1 MEENS
6 RKILQNNKEK
16 EVKLLNPKTDIVFQ
30 WLFSNPNITK
40 GLISSL
46 IDEKITD
53 IEIDLNKQILGES
66 ITEKTGILDLR
77 AKINNT
83 IECEIE
89 MQMLYSKNFISRIL
103 YYWSRLY
110 SKQIKRGNNYNEL
123 HKTICIAIIN
133 QNIPYLED
141 LKAHTKWQ
149 IREEKDRTKI
159 LTDNLEIHIIEI
171 QKAIK
176 EYDNDRK
183 NKVLQWMMFL
193 NEPGSMEVD
202 RIMEKNEEIKEAKVT
217 LRELSEEESKQQIA
231 ELREKYILDT
241 KDIFETGIEKGIE
254 NGIEKGISNEKIN
267 IAKKLLKINMPIKQI
282 SEITGLSEE
291 KIKEL

>member
-1 MEENS
+1 MKENS
-6 RKILQNNKEK
+6 INRIKNNKEK
-16 EVKLLNPKTDIVFQ
+16 DIKLLNPKTDIVFQ

-53 IEIDLNKQILGES
+53 IEIDLNKQVLGES
-66 ITEKTGILDLR
+66 ITDKTGILDLR

-83 IECEIE
+83 VECEIE
-89 MQMLYSKNFISRIL
+89 MQMLYSKNFIPRLL

-110 SKQIKRGNNYNEL
+110 SKQLKRGNNYNEL

-133 QNIPYLED
+133 QDIPYLQE

-149 IREEKDRTKI
+149 IREEKNKTKI
-159 LTDNLEIHIIEI
+159 LTENLEIHIIEI

-176 EYDNDRK
+176 EYDKDRK
-183 NKVLQWMMFL
+183 NKILQWMMFL

-241 KDIFETGIEKGIE
+241 KDIFETGIEKGI
-254 NGIEKGISNEKIN
+254 SDEKIN

-282 SEITGLSEE
+282 SEITGLNE
-291 KIKEL
+291 KEIKEL

>member
-30 WLFSNPNITK
+30 WLFSNSNITK

-66 ITEKTGILDLR
+66 ITDKTGILDLR

-254 NGIEKGISNEKIN
+254 KGISNEKIN

>member
-1 MEENS
+1 MKENS
-6 RKILQNNKEK
+6 INKIKNNKEK
-16 EVKLLNPKTDIVFQ
+16 DIKLLNPKTDIVFQ

-53 IEIDLNKQILGES
+53 IEIDLNKQVLGES
-66 ITEKTGILDLR
+66 ITDKTGILDLR

-89 MQMLYSKNFISRIL
+89 MQMLYSKNFIPRLL
-103 YYWSRLY
+103 YYWARLY
-110 SKQIKRGNNYNEL
+110 SKQLKRGNNYNEL

-133 QNIPYLED
+133 QNIAYLEN

-149 IREEKDRTKI
+149 IREEKDITKI

-176 EYDNDRK
+176 EYNKDRK
-183 NKVLQWMMFL
+183 NKLLQWMMFL

-241 KDIFETGIEKGIE
+241 KDIFETGIEKGI
-254 NGIEKGISNEKIN
+254 SDEKIN

-282 SEITGLSEE
+282 SEITGLNE
-291 KIKEL
+291 KEIKEL

>member
-1 MEENS
+1 MKENS
-6 RKILQNNKEK
+6 INKIKNNKEK
-16 EVKLLNPKTDIVFQ
+16 DIKLLNPKTDIVFQ

-53 IEIDLNKQILGES
+53 IEIDLNKQVLGES
-66 ITEKTGILDLR
+66 ITDKTGILDLR

-89 MQMLYSKNFISRIL
+89 MQMLYSKNFIPRLL
-103 YYWSRLY
+103 YYWARLY
-110 SKQIKRGNNYNEL
+110 SKQLKRGNNYNEL

-133 QNIPYLED
+133 QNIPYLEN

-149 IREEKDRTKI
+149 IREEKDITKI

-176 EYDNDRK
+176 EYNKDRK
-183 NKVLQWMMFL
+183 NKLLQWMMFL

-241 KDIFETGIEKGIE
+241 KDIFETGIEKGI
-254 NGIEKGISNEKIN
+254 SDEKIN

-282 SEITGLSEE
+282 SEITGLNE
-291 KIKEL
+291 KEIKEL

>member
-66 ITEKTGILDLR
+66 ITDKTGILDLR

-110 SKQIKRGNNYNEL
+110 SKQIKKGNNYNEL

-149 IREEKDRTKI
+149 IREEKDKTKI

-241 KDIFETGIEKGIE
+241 KDIFETGIEKGI
-254 NGIEKGISNEKIN
+254 SNEKIN
-267 IAKKLLKINMPIKQI
+267 IAKKLLKTNMPIKQI

>member
-1 MEENS
+1 MKENS
-6 RKILQNNKEK
+6 INRIKNNKEK
-16 EVKLLNPKTDIVFQ
+16 DIKLLNPKTDIVFQ

-53 IEIDLNKQILGES
+53 IEIDLNKQVLGES
-66 ITEKTGILDLR
+66 ITDKTGILDLR

-89 MQMLYSKNFISRIL
+89 MQMLYSKNFIPRLL
-103 YYWSRLY
+103 YYWARLY
-110 SKQIKRGNNYNEL
+110 SKQLKRGNNYNEL

-133 QNIPYLED
+133 QDIPYLQE

-149 IREEKDRTKI
+149 IREEKNKTKI
-159 LTDNLEIHIIEI
+159 LTENLEIHIIEI

-176 EYDNDRK
+176 EYDKDRK
-183 NKVLQWMMFL
+183 NKILQWMMFL

-241 KDIFETGIEKGIE
+241 KDIFETGIEKGI
-254 NGIEKGISNEKIN
+254 SDEKIN

-282 SEITGLSEE
+282 SEITGLNE
-291 KIKEL
+291 KEIKEL

>member
-6 RKILQNNKEK
+6 INTSKNNKEK
-16 EVKLLNPKTDIVFQ
+16 DIKLLNPKTDIVFQ

-53 IEIDLNKQILGES
+53 IEIDLNKQILGEN
-66 ITEKTGILDLR
+66 ITDKTGILDLR

-89 MQMLYSKNFISRIL
+89 MQMLYSKNFIPRLL
-103 YYWSRLY
+103 YYWAKLY
-110 SKQIKRGNNYNEL
+110 SKQLKRGNNYNEL

-176 EYDNDRK
+176 EYDKDRK
-183 NKVLQWMMFL
+183 NKLLQWMMFL

-202 RIMEKNEEIKEAKVT
+202 RIMKKNKEIKEAKVT

-254 NGIEKGISNEKIN
+254 KGISNEKIN

-291 KIKEL
+291 EIKKL

>member
-66 ITEKTGILDLR
+66 ITDKTGILDLR

-241 KDIFETGIEKGIE
+241 KDIFQT
-254 NGIEKGISNEKIN
+254 GIEKGISNEKIN

>member
-66 ITEKTGILDLR
+66 ITDKTGILDLR

-110 SKQIKRGNNYNEL
+110 SKQIKRGNNYNVYIEY
-123 HKTICIAIIN
+123 IDEN
-133 QNIPYLED
+133 NN
-141 LKAHTKWQ
+141 LK
-149 IREEKDRTKI
+149 
-159 LTDNLEIHIIEI
+159 
-171 QKAIK
+171 QKSLGK
-176 EYDNDRK
+176 Y
-183 NKVLQWMMFL
+183 
-193 NEPGSMEVD
+193 
-202 RIMEKNEEIKEAKVT
+202 
-217 LRELSEEESKQQIA
+217 ESK
-231 ELREKYILDT
+231 
-241 KDIFETGIEKGIE
+241 
-254 NGIEKGISNEKIN
+254 IS
-267 IAKKLLKINMPIKQI
+267 LC
-282 SEITGLSEE
+282 LSV
-291 KIKEL
+291 IPASGSFVS

>member
-1 MEENS
+1 MKENS
-6 RKILQNNKEK
+6 INKIKNNKEK
-16 EVKLLNPKTDIVFQ
+16 DIKLLNPKTDIVFQ

-53 IEIDLNKQILGES
+53 IEIDLNKQVLGES
-66 ITEKTGILDLR
+66 ITDKTGILDLR

-83 IECEIE
+83 VECEIE
-89 MQMLYSKNFISRIL
+89 MQMLYSKNFIPRLL
-103 YYWSRLY
+103 YYWARLY
-110 SKQIKRGNNYNEL
+110 SKQLKRGNNYNEL

-133 QNIPYLED
+133 QNIPYLEK

-149 IREEKDRTKI
+149 IREEKDITKI

-176 EYDNDRK
+176 EYDKDRK

-254 NGIEKGISNEKIN
+254 KGISDEKIK

-282 SEITGLSEE
+282 SEITGLNE
-291 KIKEL
+291 KEIKEL

>member
-1 MEENS
+1 MKENS
-6 RKILQNNKEK
+6 INRIKNNKEK
-16 EVKLLNPKTDIVFQ
+16 DIKLLNPKTDIVFQ

-53 IEIDLNKQILGES
+53 IEIDLNKQVLGES
-66 ITEKTGILDLR
+66 ITDKTGILDLR

-89 MQMLYSKNFISRIL
+89 MQMLYSKNFIPRLL
-103 YYWSRLY
+103 YYWARLY
-110 SKQIKRGNNYNEL
+110 SKQLKRGNNYNEL

-133 QNIPYLED
+133 QNIPYLEK

-149 IREEKDRTKI
+149 IREEKDITKI

-176 EYDNDRK
+176 EYNKDRK
-183 NKVLQWMMFL
+183 NKLLQWMMFL

-241 KDIFETGIEKGIE
+241 KDIFETGIEKGI
-254 NGIEKGISNEKIN
+254 SDEKIN

-282 SEITGLSEE
+282 SEITGLNE
-291 KIKEL
+291 KEIKEL

>member
-1 MEENS
+1 MKENS
-6 RKILQNNKEK
+6 INKIKNNKEK
-16 EVKLLNPKTDIVFQ
+16 DIKLLNPKTDIVFQ

-53 IEIDLNKQILGES
+53 IEIDLNKQVLGES
-66 ITEKTGILDLR
+66 ITDKTGILDLR

-89 MQMLYSKNFISRIL
+89 MQMLYSKNFIPRLL
-103 YYWSRLY
+103 YYWARLY
-110 SKQIKRGNNYNEL
+110 SKQLKRGNNYNEL

-133 QNIPYLED
+133 QNIPYLEK

-149 IREEKDRTKI
+149 IREEKDITKI

-176 EYDNDRK
+176 EYNKDRK
-183 NKVLQWMMFL
+183 NKLLQWMMFL

-241 KDIFETGIEKGIE
+241 KDIFETGIEKGI
-254 NGIEKGISNEKIN
+254 SDEKIN

-282 SEITGLSEE
+282 SEITGLNE
-291 KIKEL
+291 KEIKEL

>member
-1 MEENS
+1 MKENS
-6 RKILQNNKEK
+6 INRIKNNKEK
-16 EVKLLNPKTDIVFQ
+16 DIKLLNPKTDIVFQ

-53 IEIDLNKQILGES
+53 IEIDLNKQVLGES
-66 ITEKTGILDLR
+66 ITDKTGILDLR

-89 MQMLYSKNFISRIL
+89 MQMLYSKNFIPRLL
-103 YYWSRLY
+103 YYWARLY
-110 SKQIKRGNNYNEL
+110 SKQLKRGNNYNEL

-133 QNIPYLED
+133 QNIPYLEN

-149 IREEKDRTKI
+149 IREEKDITKI

-176 EYDNDRK
+176 EYNKDRK
-183 NKVLQWMMFL
+183 NKLLQWMMFL

-241 KDIFETGIEKGIE
+241 KDIFETGIEKGI
-254 NGIEKGISNEKIN
+254 SDEKIN

-282 SEITGLSEE
+282 SEITGLNE
-291 KIKEL
+291 KEIKEL

>member
-6 RKILQNNKEK
+6 INTSKNNKEK
-16 EVKLLNPKTDIVFQ
+16 DIKLLNPKTDIVFQ

-53 IEIDLNKQILGES
+53 IEIDLNKQILGEN
-66 ITEKTGILDLR
+66 ITDKTGILDLR

-89 MQMLYSKNFISRIL
+89 MQMLYSKNFIPRLL
-103 YYWSRLY
+103 YYWAKLY
-110 SKQIKRGNNYNEL
+110 SKQLKRGNNYNEL

-176 EYDNDRK
+176 EYDKDRK
-183 NKVLQWMMFL
+183 NKLLQWMMFL

-202 RIMEKNEEIKEAKVT
+202 RIMEKNKEIKEAKVT

-241 KDIFETGIEKGIE
+241 KDIFETGIEKGI
-254 NGIEKGISNEKIN
+254 SNEKIN

-291 KIKEL
+291 EIKEL

>member
-66 ITEKTGILDLR
+66 ITDKTGILDLR

-241 KDIFETGIEKGIE
+241 KDIFETGIEKGI
-254 NGIEKGISNEKIN
+254 SNEKIN

>member
-66 ITEKTGILDLR
+66 ITDKTGILDLR

-202 RIMEKNEEIKEAKVT
+202 KIMEKNEEIKEAKVT

-241 KDIFETGIEKGIE
+241 QDIFQT
-254 NGIEKGISNEKIN
+254 GIEKGISNEKIN

>member
-1 MEENS
+1 MKENS
-6 RKILQNNKEK
+6 INKIKNNKEK
-16 EVKLLNPKTDIVFQ
+16 DIKLLNPKTDIVFQ

-53 IEIDLNKQILGES
+53 IEIDLNKQVLGES
-66 ITEKTGILDLR
+66 ITDKTGILDLR

-89 MQMLYSKNFISRIL
+89 MQMLYSKNFIPRLL
-103 YYWSRLY
+103 YYWARLY
-110 SKQIKRGNNYNEL
+110 SKQLKRGNNYNEL

-133 QNIPYLED
+133 QNIPYLEN

-149 IREEKDRTKI
+149 IREEKDITKI

-176 EYDNDRK
+176 EYNKDRK
-183 NKVLQWMMFL
+183 NNLVNL
-193 NEPGSMEVD
+193 N
-202 RIMEKNEEIKEAKVT
+202 
-217 LRELSEEESKQQIA
+217 L
-231 ELREKYILDT
+231 
-241 KDIFETGIEKGIE
+241 
-254 NGIEKGISNEKIN
+254 
-267 IAKKLLKINMPIKQI
+267 
-282 SEITGLSEE
+282 
-291 KIKEL
+291 